1 MRLLIILFLFLTL
14 NTAKAEVVSPTFV
27 QSFAVTDITGDDIGG
42 PADVTLSPDGTKIHF
57 TNFTNEAGFA
67 FLRQFTLTTP
77 FDISTID
84 TSSEVRLNLDDG
96 SDDVGTFVQ
105 GHEFNNDGT
114 KVFVISQNGKLNVHT
129 LTTPYDISETSQD
142 ADDAKKHRLI

>member
-1 MRLLIILFLFLTL
+1 MKYTKITYVLILFLFVFQFTNL
-14 NTAKAEVVSPTFV
+14 KAEAVSPTFV

-84 TSSEVRLNLDDG
+84 T
-96 SDDVGTFVQ
+96 
-105 GHEFNNDGT
+105 
-114 KVFVISQNGKLNVHT
+114 
-129 LTTPYDISETSQD
+129 
-142 ADDAKKHRLI
+142 